1 MLSGPPPCKRGTV
14 APLVG
19 CLCLFQLVAVVP
31 RRRRTFPPPTTGGLF
46 FFVAKMSGREGPW
59 ASKCCGEDAVVAG
72 VACAVI
78 YVPDLD
84 MDLVFSNR
92 TPNQTF
98 VAKMLSAMMFERRS
112 SLSRPFFF
120 LGKSATRKLALF
132 LQKMVGVRHHHRH
145 TV

>member
-1 MLSGPPPCKRGTV
+1 
-14 APLVG
+14 
-19 CLCLFQLVAVVP
+19 
-31 RRRRTFPPPTTGGLF
+31 
-46 FFVAKMSGREGPW
+46 MSGREGPW

-98 VAKMLSAMMFERRS
+98 FAKMLSAMMFERRS

-120 LGKSATRKLALF
+120 FGKKCHGEARFVFEKNGGRTLPALPN
-132 LQKMVGVRHHHRH
+132 
-145 TV
+145 